1 MTPVT
6 ASQSLVRPVR
16 GPAGENR
23 VLLAAF
29 LVSLVLHVVGMFVMQ
44 RVPVDVASRTV
55 APREQTVEIAMA
67 DDDPAAA
74 RAVAEAE
81 RQEKLQE
88 DQRERIFTSIP
99 ERLASDT
106 PPPDDPTQPQYLAMY
121 HSLAANPV
129 MGGDAVQPSAPN
141 AGEFASVE
149 VRREQLEGAPGVSV
163 QARPAVTAPA
173 EASQA
178 TPEAQAAA
186 QEQAAAKERAQ
197 IEQERKRLSQ
207 FDGGA
212 LGTDPVPRAAEQVT
226 PENEAERPATR
237 PAALAQWWSGEA
249 PSIYKSGGGQGSG
262 DRGFDFDR
270 DAQGME
276 TSGVARVGAYSLN
289 TWEWNYAPWMQ
300 SFENRLMANWM
311 PPEARRLGLIWG
323 KTVLKVVIEKD
334 GTISAAE
341 ILETEGHES
350 LHAAS
355 RAALVSSSP
364 LIPLPSHFP
373 LAQLEIHLTMV
384 YPKPPR

>member
-1 MTPVT
+1 M
-6 ASQSLVRPVR
+6 
-16 GPAGENR
+16 
-23 VLLAAF
+23 LLAA
-29 LVSLVLHVVGMFVMQ
+29 LLLSLVLHAGGALVTRYVK
-44 RVPVDVASRTV
+44 VDVSERAR
-55 APREQTVEIAMA
+55 REGDQTVEIALA
-67 DDDPAAA
+67 QDDPAAA

-81 RQEKLQE
+81 RREAQQK
-88 DQRERIFTSIP
+88 QRERIFTSVP

-106 PPPDDPTQPQYLAMY
+106 PPTDDPSQPQYLAMY

-129 MGGDAVQPSAPN
+129 MGGDALQPNAPR
-141 AGEFASVE
+141 AGEFAAVE

-163 QARPAVTAPA
+163 QARPA
-173 EASQA
+173 ASARPVDAQA
-178 TPEAQAAA
+178 SAEAQAAA
-186 QEQAAAKERAQ
+186 REQEAARERAVL
-197 IEQERKRLSQ
+197 EQERKRLSGL
-207 FDGGA
+207 DAGA
-212 LGTDPVPRAAEQVT
+212 LGTDPLPRPSPQDGPDRAA
-226 PENEAERPATR
+226 RPAQEGR
-237 PAALAQWWSGEA
+237 PAELAPWWSGQA
-249 PSIYKSGGGQGSG
+249 PSLLKPGQGQGAG

-270 DAQGME
+270 DAQGAQ

-300 SFENRLMANWM
+300 AFENRLMANWM

-323 KTVLKVVIEKD
+323 KTVLKVVVEKD
-334 GTISAAE
+334 GTVSTAE

-364 LIPLPSHFP
+364 LMPLPSHFP

>member
-6 ASQSLVRPVR
+6 APQSLVRPVP

-29 LVSLVLHVVGMFVMQ
+29 LVSLALHVIGMFVMQ
-44 RVPVDVASRTV
+44 RVPVDVSGRSA
-55 APREQTVEIAMA
+55 APPEQTVEIALA
-67 DDDPAAA
+67 EDDPAAA

-81 RQEKLQE
+81 QQEQ
-88 DQRERIFTSIP
+88 QRERIFTSIP

-129 MGGDAVQPSAPN
+129 MGKDAVQPSAPN

-163 QARPAVTAPA
+163 QARPAVTAPDQA
-173 EASQA
+173 DQA
-178 TPEAQAAA
+178 TPEARAAA

-197 IEQERKRLSQ
+197 LEQERKRLSQ
-207 FDGGA
+207 LDGGV
-212 LGTDPVPRAAEQVT
+212 LGAEPLPRAAEQAAR
-226 PENEAERPATR
+226 EKEQERPAAR
-237 PAALAQWWSGEA
+237 PADLAPWWSGQA
-249 PSIYKSGGGQGSG
+249 PSIFKSGGGQGAG

-270 DAQGME
+270 DAQGMQ

-300 SFENRLMANWM
+300 AFENRLMANWM

-323 KTVLKVVIEKD
+323 KTVLKVVVEKD
-334 GTISAAE
+334 GTISTAE
-341 ILETEGHES
+341 ILETDGHES

-384 YPKPPR
+384 YPRPPR

>member
-6 ASQSLVRPVR
+6 APQSLVRPAQR
-16 GPAGENR
+16 PAGENR

-29 LVSLVLHVVGMFVMQ
+29 LVSLVLHVFGMFVMQ
-44 RVPVDVASRTV
+44 RVPVDVSGRTET
-55 APREQTVEIAMA
+55 PREQTVEIALA
-67 DDDPAAA
+67 EDDPAAA

-81 RQEKLQE
+81 KQEALQE
-88 DQRERIFTSIP
+88 NQRERIFTSIP

-129 MGGDAVQPSAPN
+129 MGKDAVQPSAPN

-149 VRREQLEGAPGVSV
+149 VRREQLEGAAGVSV
-163 QARPAVTAPA
+163 QARPAITAPA
-173 EASQA
+173 AAAEA
-178 TPEAQAAA
+178 TPAAQAAA

-197 IEQERKRLSQ
+197 LAQERKRLSQ
-207 FDGGA
+207 FEGGA
-212 LGTDPVPRAAEQVT
+212 LGTDPLPRAAEQAAQ
-226 PENEAERPATR
+226 EKEAERPATR
-237 PAALAQWWSGEA
+237 PAALEPWWSGQE
-249 PSIYKSGGGQGSG
+249 PSIFKPGGGQGSG

-270 DAQGME
+270 DAQGMQ

-323 KTVLKVVIEKD
+323 KTVLKVVVEKD

-341 ILETEGHES
+341 ILETDGHES